1 MLRCGS
7 AFTEVLL
14 LGRNLDELAGYT
26 HRLGQ
31 LFRTMDLGVK
41 EENAKTLFATK
52 EKLARL
58 RALRENGGGALS
70 DGDLNGGSSTEH
82 SSGSDSISFH
92 KVSVGAPEPGGGH
105 RLLIKNVTMAVRPGN
120 NLLITGPNG
129 SGKTSLLRVLAGL
142 WEPLDG
148 TVRTPTPVSG
158 KTQKP
163 LMWLPQRP
171 YLLQGSLRDQVVYPN
186 VALAES
192 NAKRIKRERRQNSPP
207 VSRNGSAKRLD
218 EKNQDDEDE
227 IVKKCLRL
235 AGLGKFVD
243 GGVQGVGLNT
253 RHLEWNDVLSGGER
267 QRVGFARLF
276 YHKPPF
282 AILDEATSA
291 INPDEEGLLY
301 QRVLQQGTTVVSIAH
316 RLELRKFH
324 SLELK
329 LLGDGKGGW
338 ALHESI
344 GGKEWRLMDSSAED
358 AD

>member
-1 MLRCGS
+1 
-7 AFTEVLL
+7 
-14 LGRNLDELAGYT
+14 
-26 HRLGQ
+26 
-31 LFRTMDLGVK
+31 
-41 EENAKTLFATK
+41 
-52 EKLARL
+52 
-58 RALRENGGGALS
+58 
-70 DGDLNGGSSTEH
+70 
-82 SSGSDSISFH
+82 
-92 KVSVGAPEPGGGH
+92 
-105 RLLIKNVTMAVRPGN
+105 
-120 NLLITGPNG
+120 
-129 SGKTSLLRVLAGL
+129 
-142 WEPLDG
+142 
-148 TVRTPTPVSG
+148 
-158 KTQKP
+158 
-163 LMWLPQRP
+163 
-171 YLLQGSLRDQVVYPN
+171 VYPN

-192 NAKRIKRERRQNSPP
+192 NAKRVKRERRQNSPP

-344 GGKEWRLMDSSAED
+344 GGKDWRLMDSSAED